1 MEKLIKNIDPSWE
14 SFLEEEMEKDYF
26 QKLSKKLEE
35 EYKGQTIY
43 PDRED
48 VFKAFED
55 TGYDSVKAVI
65 LGQDP
70 YHGPDQA
77 NGLAFSVKKGTKIP
91 PSLRNIYK
99 EMEEDLDIESPD
111 HGDLT
116 SWARQGVLLL
126 NAAFTVRKREA
137 NSHRGYGWEIFT
149 DNVVK
154 YLNKREEPIVFIL
167 WGANAREKKKLIDL
181 DRHFIVESVHPS
193 PLSSYRGFFGS
204 KPFSKTNS
212 YLEEMERN
220 PIDWE
225 I

>member
-1 MEKLIKNIDPSWE
+1 MQNIHVRWE
-14 SFLEEEMEKDYF
+14 SFLKEEMEKKYF
-26 QKLSKKLEE
+26 QELREKLEK
-35 EYKGQTIY
+35 EYKDHTIY
-43 PDRED
+43 PDRD
-48 VFKAFED
+48 DLFKAFEH

-99 EMEEDLDIESPD
+99 EMAEDLDIESPD

-116 SWARQGVLLL
+116 SWTREGVLLL

-137 NSHRGYGWEIFT
+137 NSHRGYGWETFT
-149 DNVVK
+149 ENVIK

-167 WGANAREKKKLIDL
+167 WGGNAKEKKKLIDL
-181 DRHFIVESVHPS
+181 DKHFIVESVHPS

-204 KPFSKTNS
+204 KPFSQTNS
-212 YLEEMERN
+212 
-220 PIDWE
+220 
-225 I
+225 